1 MVEVIR
7 SKNIQQKRSSSKMV
21 WLIFGIVVN
30 LVGLFFVIRWYDQF
44 SENQRPLTEVD
55 EAAFKVF
62 VNQISGNENLTRAE
76 RQALKSGLSRQSVEE
91 FLTLGVLSDDKFKN
105 LKINYQA
112 PVSSTTTEGFEDL
125 DGLKIGNS
133 QPFLY

>member
-7 SKNIQQKRSSSKMV
+7 SKNLQQKRSSSKMI
-21 WLIFGIVVN
+21 WLIFGIVINV
-30 LVGLFFVIRWYDQF
+30 VGLFFVVRWYDQF

-62 VNQISGNENLTRAE
+62 TNQIDGGENLTRAE

-91 FLTLGVLSDDKFKN
+91 FLTLGVLGDDKFKN
-105 LKINYQA
+105 LKSNYKA
-112 PVSSTTTEGFEDL
+112 PATSTTTEGFEDL
-125 DGLKIGNS
+125 DGLKIGNP

>member
-7 SKNIQQKRSSSKMV
+7 SKNAQQKRSSSKMV

-44 SENQRPLTEVD
+44 SQNQRPLTEVD

-105 LKINYQA
+105 LKSNYKA
-112 PVSSTTTEGFEDL
+112 PAASTTTEGFEDL

-133 QPFLY
+133 RPFLY